1 MTRGLTRITLSTAR
15 SDAAPSDVG
24 APDPALATYV
34 TGACGTVWPLR
45 LVVHPR
51 ARRLRLACD
60 PVRGEFRLTLPPRT
74 PARKAIAWADEHRG
88 WAVEQ
93 ASSGGAPERVQH
105 GTLVPFRGR
114 ELTVCWDPAHPRT
127 PCLVGDELR
136 LGGPREA
143 IARRVERWLKDE
155 ARAVLT
161 RETHDYAARGG
172 LACASVSIGDPRS
185 RWGSCSAR
193 GTIRYNWRLI
203 MAPDEV
209 RRATVAHEV
218 AHLGHLDHSARFH
231 ALHAA
236 LFEGDPVAARAWLR
250 THGQAIRRL
259 RFV

>member
-1 MTRGLTRITLSTAR
+1 MQGRTRITLSTTR
-15 SDAAPSDVG
+15 SDAALTES
-24 APDPALATYV
+24 AQSAYV
-34 TGACGTVWPLR
+34 TGACGTDWPLR

-60 PVRGEFRLTLPPRT
+60 PVRGEFRLTVPPRM
-74 PARKAIAWADEHRG
+74 PARKAIAWADGHRD
-88 WAVEQ
+88 WALEQ
-93 ASSGGAPERVQH
+93 AGKSGAPESVAN
-105 GTLVPFRGR
+105 GTTIPYRGR
-114 ELTVCWDPAHPRT
+114 ERTVCWDTAYPRT
-127 PCLVGDELR
+127 PKLVGDELR
-136 LGGPREA
+136 LGGPSEA

-155 ARAVLT
+155 ARAVMT
-161 RETHDYAARGG
+161 RETHEYADRGG
-172 LACASVSIGDPRS
+172 LVCAQVSIGDPRS

-203 MAPDEV
+203 LAPDDV

-250 THGQAIRRL
+250 TNGQTIRRL
-259 RFV
+259 RFD

>member
-1 MTRGLTRITLSTAR
+1 MRTTLSIFRSSSSGSSAAATA
-15 SDAAPSDVG
+15 DAA
-24 APDPALATYV
+24 LASYV
-34 TGACGTVWPLR
+34 TGPCGTDWPLR

-60 PVRGEFRLTLPPRT
+60 PVRGEFRLTVPPRT
-74 PARKAIAWADEHRG
+74 AQRKAIAWADGHRG
-88 WAVEQ
+88 WALEQ
-93 ASSGGAPERVQH
+93 ASKRGAPERVDN
-105 GTLVPFRGR
+105 GSAIPFYGG
-114 ELTVCWDPAHPRT
+114 EIVVAWDPAHPRAARR
-127 PCLVGDELR
+127 VGDELQ

-143 IARRVERWLKDE
+143 IARRVERWLKDQ
-155 ARAVLT
+155 AREVMT
-161 RETHDYAARGG
+161 RETHEYATRGG
-172 LACASVSIGDPRS
+172 LVCQSVSIGDPRS

-203 MAPDEV
+203 MAPDAV

-250 THGQAIRRL
+250 VHGQQLRRL
-259 RFV
+259 HFA

>member
-1 MTRGLTRITLSTAR
+1 MPARMRIILSTAR
-15 SDAAPSDVG
+15 SDAAAADS
-24 APDPALATYV
+24 ALSAFV
-34 TGACGTVWPLR
+34 TGTCGTDWPLR

-60 PVRGEFRLTLPPRT
+60 PVRGEFRLTVPPRV
-74 PARKAIAWADEHRG
+74 ASRKAIAWADGHRG

-93 ASSGGAPERVQH
+93 ASKGGAPESV
-105 GTLVPFRGR
+105 GNGSVIPFRDDQIV
-114 ELTVCWDPAHPRT
+114 VCWDSSHPRA
-127 PCLVGDELR
+127 PRLVGDQLQ

-143 IARRVERWLKDE
+143 IARRVERWLKDQ
-155 ARAVLT
+155 ARAIMT
-161 RETHDYAARGG
+161 HETHEYADRGG
-172 LACASVSIGDPRS
+172 FACAGVSMGDPRS

-203 MAPDEV
+203 MAPDFV

-218 AHLGHLDHSARFH
+218 AHLGHLDHSALFH

-250 THGQAIRRL
+250 ANGQAIRRL
-259 RFV
+259 RFS